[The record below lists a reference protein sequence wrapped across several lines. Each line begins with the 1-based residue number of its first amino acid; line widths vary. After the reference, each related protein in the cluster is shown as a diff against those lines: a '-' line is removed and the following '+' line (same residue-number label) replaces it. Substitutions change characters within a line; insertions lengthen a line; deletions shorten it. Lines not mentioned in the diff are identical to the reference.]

1 MGSDFGILEVDRRG
15 GREGLELYGDRG
27 GMVARWPG
35 VVKDMSLSLRG
46 DSVSDLM
53 GELESVCLGLK
64 VPASLP
70 ALEPP
75 LRTELLA
82 PEDAGLSGDR
92 SSRILTGELGVGDE
106 EDPSW
111 WLLESDS

>member
-1 MGSDFGILEVDRRG
+1 MG
-15 GREGLELYGDRG
+15 
-27 GMVARWPG
+27 ARLPG

-53 GELESVCLGLK
+53 GELESVCLGLN

>member
-1 MGSDFGILEVDRRG
+1 MADI
-15 GREGLELYGDRG
+15 
-27 GMVARWPG
+27 G

-46 DSVSDLM
+46 DSSDLM

-82 PEDAGLSGDR
+82 LEDAGLSGDL
-92 SSRILTGELGVGDE
+92 SSRILTGELGVGDD
-106 EDPSW
+106 EDPS
-111 WLLESDS
+111 